1 MPKATRLDHIAIAVR
16 DIDAGIDK
24 WTTLLGAELVEK
36 QQITLQGR
44 QVEAAYL
51 RVGDA
56 IVVLDGA
63 ADPDGFIAKFIERRG
78 EGLHHIAVTVDDLDT
93 YVADVERLGVR
104 IPHREQVGPL
114 RREVLLSPKD
124 TCGVV
129 VQVIEWKEPDAPT
142 LDERIGRLKRFLR
155 TQGG

>member
-1 MPKATRLDHIAIAVR
+1 MPTVSRLDHIAIAVR
-16 DIDAGIDK
+16 DLDAGIDK
-24 WTTLLGAELVEK
+24 WTTLLGAELVAK
-36 QQITLQGR
+36 QKITLQGHK
-44 QVEAAYL
+44 VEAAYL
-51 RVGDA
+51 KIGDA
-56 IVVLDGA
+56 IIVLDGA
-63 ADPDGFIAKFIERRG
+63 ADPEGFIARFIERRG
-78 EGLHHIAVTVDDLDT
+78 EGLHHIAVSVDDLDT
-93 YVADVERLGVR
+93 YVAGVEQAGVS

-142 LDERIGRLKRFLR
+142 LDERIRRLTRFLG